1 MLSLKQDLRDRTH
14 CGVDKIDP
22 DKIKT
27 MSLSHWFMSCLPKK
41 FLVLPNTKCSAKILR
56 RKCFTL
62 LNQTSN
68 QRPRRVTCRER
79 GLQGAPMPPDQR
91 NKSPP
96 HPP

>member
-27 MSLSHWFMSCLPKK
+27 MSLSHWFSQ
-41 FLVLPNTKCSAKILR
+41 ILR
-56 RKCFTL
+56 RMFKSP
-62 LNQTSN
+62 NQTSN
-68 QRPRRVTCRER
+68 QHPRRVTCRER
-79 GLQGAPMPPDQR
+79 GLRGAPMPPNQR